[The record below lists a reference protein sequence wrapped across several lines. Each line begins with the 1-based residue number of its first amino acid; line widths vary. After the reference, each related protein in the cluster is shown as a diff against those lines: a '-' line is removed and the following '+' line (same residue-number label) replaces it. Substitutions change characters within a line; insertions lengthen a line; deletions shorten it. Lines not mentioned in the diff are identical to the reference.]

1 MVYTIYGKQTD
12 IDDIITE
19 SLASALVRAGELRD
33 MRIDDAFEARK
44 YDLSS
49 DEYIECLDAD
59 DHLKGVYS
67 IRGFIEQFGIEPHF
81 NTITPAEAERLVN
94 MSPEEKEFIVMH
106 IPDNVILAELAR
118 RMKQYRDFAEKIGE
132 ANAELR
138 IFI

>member
-12 IDDIITE
+12 INDMVTE
-19 SLASALVRAGELRD
+19 SMTSALTRAGELRD
-33 MRIDDAFEARK
+33 MFIEDAFEVRK
-44 YDLSS
+44 YDLSI
-49 DEYIECLDAD
+49 DEYNECLDAD
-59 DHLKGVYS
+59 DHLMGVYS

-81 NTITPAEAERLVN
+81 NTISPAEAERLIN

-106 IPDNVILAELAR
+106 IPDTVILAELSR
-118 RMKQYRDFAEKIGE
+118 RFTQYRYFADRIGQ